1 MAQDPPARRRGFVLR
16 LRLLIRN
23 LPFSA
28 RVSKFLKTPNGNKKV
43 RFEPDPEIYFLF
55 EG

>member
-1 MAQDPPARRRGFVLR
+1 MGLR